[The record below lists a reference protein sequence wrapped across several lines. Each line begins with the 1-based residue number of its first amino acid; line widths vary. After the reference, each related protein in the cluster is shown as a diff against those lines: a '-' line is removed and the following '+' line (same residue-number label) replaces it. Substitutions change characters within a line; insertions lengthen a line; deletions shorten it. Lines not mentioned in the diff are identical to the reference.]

1 VILAL
6 VQEGMAQG
14 LSQEKACQVL
24 GISPRTIQ
32 RWQNPPGEKPAR
44 SRPRP
49 YNALSPQEGAAVM
62 AIIRSEKHSD
72 QSCRELS
79 LSLLTGPAHI
89 YVSPTT
95 IWQYEKALECNG
107 RRGKQAIRRGP
118 SVAPATDFAIGPNML
133 WDWDITYLCTAR
145 SHEFLYLYAVLDH
158 FSRKVVAW
166 LVSEQFVSDQ
176 VQRVWDRA
184 IVAEGILHLPVEQWP
199 KSLSDRGTQMRSQ
212 STARY
217 FQKLGIERLFSRP
230 RTPNDN
236 PEIESLF
243 ATVKTHPVYPAYF
256 NNQRES
262 ERYFAEFFL
271 WYNTIHPH
279 TRLGMLTPE
288 QVHTGQQA
296 AILQQ
301 RATLKAQALAWRRE
315 YYLAQ
320 RGKVDV
326 PVEDLMEIDLSNV
339 DSWPCYS
346 WQGPVMSSAKLATP
360 ID

>member
-1 VILAL
+1 
-6 VQEGMAQG
+6 MAQG
-14 LSQEKACQVL
+14 LSQEKACQML

-32 RWQNPPGEKPAR
+32 RWRNPPREKPAR

-49 YNALSPQEGAAVM
+49 YNALSPQESAAVM

-95 IWQYEKALECNG
+95 IWQYEKALACNG
-107 RRGKQAIRRGP
+107 HRGKRAIRRGAK
-118 SVAPATDFAIGPNML
+118 VAPATDFATGPNML
-133 WDWDITYLCTAR
+133 WDWDITYLRTAR

-158 FSRKVVAW
+158 YSRKVVAW
-166 LVSEQFVSDQ
+166 LVSEQLACEQ
-176 VQRVWDRA
+176 VQRVWDLA
-184 IVAEGILHLPVEQWP
+184 LVQEDILALPQECWP
-199 KSLSDRGTQMRSQ
+199 KSLSDRGAQMRSH
-212 STARY
+212 STALY

-243 ATVKTHPVYPAYF
+243 ATVKTHPVYPEYF
-256 NNQRES
+256 NNQTES
-262 ERYFAEFFL
+262 ERYFDEFFP
-271 WYNTIHPH
+271 WYNVIHPH

-288 QVHTGQQA
+288 QVHTGQK
-296 AILQQ
+296 AIILAE
-301 RATLKAQALAWRRE
+301 RVELKTQALARRRE

-320 RGKVDV
+320 RGQGDV
-326 PVEDLMEIDLSNV
+326 PVEGLTEIDLSNV

-346 WQGPVMSSAKLATP
+346 WQGHIMSSAKLATP